1 MSNITHGYGNIMS
14 AVVDSLVYVRGCL
27 SNILQALKFEHGDI
41 VPQNYC
47 S

>member
-1 MSNITHGYGNIMS
+1 MSNITHIMS
-14 AVVDSLVYVRGCL
+14 AVVDSLVYVTGCL
-27 SNILQALKFEHGDI
+27 SNTIQALKFEHGDI